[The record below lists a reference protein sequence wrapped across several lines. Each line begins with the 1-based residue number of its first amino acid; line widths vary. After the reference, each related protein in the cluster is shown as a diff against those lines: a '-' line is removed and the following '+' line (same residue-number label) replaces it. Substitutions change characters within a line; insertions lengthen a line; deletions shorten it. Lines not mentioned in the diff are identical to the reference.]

1 MGCAMLILVF
11 DTKEE
16 CDKFT
21 YLYEKYYKMV
31 FYTIL
36 KFIDDQFMAED
47 LLHEVYILIGKNL
60 AKVDLDDTKRCR
72 NFVITVTR
80 NYCKSYL
87 RKQKKINEE
96 FMEDSDVLKG
106 SKHDVLKD
114 ILDQE
119 QREQLMDEVD
129 RLEDKYKMVLELKY
143 INGFHDNEIA
153 ELLSIN
159 KKNVQMR
166 LYRAKRMLRERV
178 GRNDHSGK

>member
-1 MGCAMLILVF
+1 MIIFVF

-36 KFIDDQFMAED
+36 RFIDDRFLAED
-47 LLHEVYILIGKNL
+47 LLNDVYILIGKNL

-72 NFVITVTR
+72 NFIITVTR

-87 RKQKKINEE
+87 RKQNKINEE
-96 FMEDSDVLKG
+96 FIEDSDILKCN
-106 SKHDVLKD
+106 KNDVLKD
-114 ILDQE
+114 ILDKE
-119 QREQLMDEVD
+119 QREQLMDEVEQ
-129 RLEDKYKMVLELKY
+129 LEDKYKMVLELKY
-143 INGFHDNEIA
+143 INGFRDDEIA
-153 ELLSIN
+153 DILSIN

-166 LYRAKRMLRERV
+166 LYRAKIMLKEKMGSV
-178 GRNDHSGK
+178 S